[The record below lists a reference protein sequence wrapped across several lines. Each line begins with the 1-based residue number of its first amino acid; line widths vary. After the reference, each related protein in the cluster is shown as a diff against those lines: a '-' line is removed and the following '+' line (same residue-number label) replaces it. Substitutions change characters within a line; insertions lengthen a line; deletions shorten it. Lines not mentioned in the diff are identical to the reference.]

1 MDNEPG
7 APSLGGKPLHH
18 VGVVV
23 KDIERAIA
31 HLEALG
37 FGPFVI
43 GERTGIIT
51 VTFKGELHGQPAEW
65 KTKVSC
71 TKMGDVELELL
82 EPYEGRQAL
91 RESLDATGEGLHHI
105 GWMTTTLLEDVE
117 RQKAL
122 GAKIW
127 TSSIRDDAPSF
138 VYFEPSSVGGIA
150 IELREP
156 GED

>member
-1 MDNEPG
+1 VDNEPRTQ
-7 APSLGGKPLHH
+7 SLGGKPLHH

-23 KDIERAIA
+23 GDIERAIA

-37 FGPFVI
+37 FGPFGM
-43 GERTGIIT
+43 GETTGPIT
-51 VTFKGELHGQPAEW
+51 VTFKGELHGQPAQW
-65 KTKVSC
+65 KTRVSC
-71 TKMGDVELELL
+71 AKMGDVELELL

-91 RESLDATGEGLHHI
+91 RESLDANGEGLHHI
-105 GWMTTTLLEDVE
+105 GWLTTTLLEDVE

-138 VYFEPSSVGGIA
+138 VYFEPTSVGGIA

-156 GED
+156 GAD